1 MLYLLWGMLYLAFRL
16 AIVTILY
23 QLYLN
28 TQLKSGKIR
37 NPKILI
43 STKKS
48 QYNFE
53 DITRTK

>member
-1 MLYLLWGMLYLAFRL
+1 MLYLAFRL